1 MLLILRHIHPALANV
16 AGGIVGAGFVAL
28 GVTTGHSV
36 FVVSGAVS
44 VLLSVVRINHG
55 CRGARR
61 QARS

>member
-1 MLLILRHIHPALANV
+1 MLLILRHIHPALANI

-36 FVVSGAVS
+36 FVLSGGVS
-44 VLLSVVRINHG
+44 VVLSVARINHG
-55 CRGARR
+55 YRGSR